1 MTSYFICD
9 LLGVQKTTKGP
20 KDVRDRLPIQSSSDP
35 VDRRTRKTCPFLVS
49 CKPVPLLVPV
59 ASRRGSVDKLFMT
72 SNVSQFL
79 LFVRLIRWAN

>member
-20 KDVRDRLPIQSSSDP
+20 KDP

-49 CKPVPLLVPV
+49 CKPVPLLVPI